1 LLDRLAQLDPLVRR
15 VELEILDPPDH
26 RAFKE
31 FKEFREKLDPLAH
44 KEILAQLD
52 QLEMLDQLEA
62 LDLRAIKE
70 TLDQLD
76 PQVQILRLPDPLA
89 RLDQL
94 VRKVA
99 RQLWLAQLVHKA
111 SKVFKAKLAL
121 LDRPDPRAHRET
133 VLLDQL
139 VRLVRKAMKLLD
151 QQVRLVRLDRLAQI
165 PQ

>member
-1 LLDRLAQLDPLVRR
+1 LPDQQAQLDPLVHK

-31 FKEFREKLDPLAH
+31 FKEYREKLDPLAH

-52 QLEMLDQLEA
+52 LLGMLAQLEA
-62 LDLRAIKE
+62 LDLLAVRA

-76 PQVQILRLPDPLA
+76 PQVQILRWQV
-89 RLDQL
+89 RLDQR

-99 RQLWLAQLVHKA
+99 HQLSLAQLVHKA
-111 SKVFKAKLAL
+111 YKVFKAKLAL
-121 LDRPDPRAHRET
+121 LDRPDPLVHRET
-133 VLLDQL
+133 VLLVRR

-151 QQVRLVRLDRLAQI
+151 PQVHLVRLVRLAQI
-165 PQ
+165 QQ